1 MNNKIIPCSSLVFDS
16 NKANSVNSANNH
28 TDAIFKDINF
38 RTLLGDSFELGG
50 KYNISVSTILTN
62 KTSGTNMAAGNLNV
76 YFLVSSPA
84 MKFKFFSYYNSNSV
98 DFTNQTFFMFPH
110 RYTTQD
116 NISYYSEVS
125 MCSFELVGEIADINI
140 NHYYAN
146 TTSTSPSNNIS
157 YPYLMICDIYKIK
170 ENNNRLQIY
179 KHIMLNNKIVSLRL
193 ATTDISISDT
203 AGDYPLT
210 NSIGYLDTYRD
221 EMTFKNVNIRQIIG
235 PELFEKYDMFNIC
248 LIHTIYNANTFGTN
262 AIDKLI
268 RIEMKGLPWVNNT
281 YSTNSN
287 YNGEYSVMGSMKMNT
302 TATTQNYSYANIA
315 TFRKCEN
322 IDLTIRFI
330 RYDGV
335 YATTTGLFPK
345 IEMYFKIYP
354 AI

>member
-1 MNNKIIPCSSLVFDS
+1 MNNKILPCSSLVFDS
-16 NKANSVNSANNH
+16 NKANSTNSATNH
-28 TDAIFKDINF
+28 NDVLFSNIDFGM
-38 RTLLGDSFELGG
+38 LLGDSFELGA
-50 KYNISVSTILTN
+50 KYNMSISFFLAN
-62 KTSGTNMAAGNLNV
+62 KTTTTNQSAGNYNA
-76 YFLVSSPA
+76 YKMISSPA
-84 MKFKFFSYYNSNSV
+84 LKFKFFSYYGSPTS
-98 DFTNQTFFMFPH
+98 DFTNQSFFMFPH
-110 RYTTQD
+110 RFTTAD

-125 MCSFELVGEIADINI
+125 MCTFELVSQIADVKINS
-140 NHYYAN
+140 YYPN
-146 TTSTSPSNNIS
+146 TQSNTPTGLT
-157 YPYLMICDIYKIK
+157 YPFLLCCDIYKLK
-170 ENNNRLQIY
+170 ENNNRLQLY

-193 ATTDISISDT
+193 ATTDINTSDT
-203 AGDYPLT
+203 AGDYPYT

-248 LIHTIYNANTFGTN
+248 LIHTIYSANTFGTN

-281 YSTNSN
+281 YSTNLN
-287 YNGEYSVMGSMKMNT
+287 YNGEYSVIGSMKLGT
-302 TATTQNYSYANIA
+302 TATNQNFSYANIA

-335 YATTTGLFPK
+335 YATTTNLFPK